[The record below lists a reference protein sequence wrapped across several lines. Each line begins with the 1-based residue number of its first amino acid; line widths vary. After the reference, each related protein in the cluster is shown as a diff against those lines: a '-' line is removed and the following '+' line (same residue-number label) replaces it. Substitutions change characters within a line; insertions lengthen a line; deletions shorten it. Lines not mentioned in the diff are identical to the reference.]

1 MPTFAYRAVDA
12 TGRRTRGR
20 INGTTLMAVT
30 RELETRG
37 LLPLD
42 VQEDAG
48 TTQRGAGTVGFGF
61 GRRRAVLEFTRGV
74 AALLP
79 AGMPLSR
86 ALKAATATVSESVRP
101 ALDQIRLRVE
111 RGDELATS
119 LAEYPTLF
127 SPLYVGVVRA
137 GEKSG
142 SLDDAF
148 MRLSTHLERE
158 DELRS
163 KLLSMSIY
171 PLLLATVGLASV
183 LVLVLFVLPRFAEL
197 LLSAGAA
204 LPRTTALVLNI
215 AMTMRES
222 WRVLLL
228 IPLAVVLLITWLRT
242 TETGRRT
249 GATMLA
255 RIPVF
260 GAWRRQALA
269 ASFARMV
276 GELLAGGAPLLNALA
291 DARDCMSDPVA
302 RAETDRIRTRV
313 REGTPLNVAIAE
325 RSLFPAVL
333 AQLVA
338 LGEEA
343 GRLADFLLKSADL
356 LERRTERAMERLV
369 ALAEPAMI
377 VMFGGI
383 VALVALALLQ
393 AIYGVNASSFR

>member
-20 INGTTLMAVT
+20 INGTTLVAVT

-37 LLPLD
+37 LLPID

-48 TTQRGAGTVGFGF
+48 KAQGGANVSGFGF

-111 RGDELATS
+111 RGDELASS
-119 LAEYPTLF
+119 LAEFPTLF

-148 MRLSTHLERE
+148 MRLSTHLERD

-163 KLLSMSIY
+163 KLVSMSIY

-183 LVLVLFVLPRFAEL
+183 MVLVLFVLPRFAEL
-197 LLSAGAA
+197 LLGAGAA
-204 LPRTTALVLNI
+204 LPRTTALVLNV

-228 IPLAVVLLITWLRT
+228 IPFGIILLITWLRT
-242 TETGRRT
+242 TDTGRRT
-249 GATMLA
+249 GATVLA
-255 RIPVF
+255 RMPVF

-325 RSLFPAVL
+325 RSLFPSVL